1 MSREWVIV
9 EKNGENVRVLAGT
22 EDPRAI
28 NRALA
33 ALNQYKGERI
43 RQDKVD
49 LTIIRTTVV
58 EELQRVSINEV
69 LEQDASEEV
78 DRLLSMVD
86 GSKT

>member
-1 MSREWVIV
+1 MDFAAIFSLE
-9 EKNGENVRVLAGT
+9 NGTFRFIAGT

-33 ALNQYKGERI
+33 ALKQYKDERI
-43 RQDKVD
+43 RSDKVD

-58 EELQRVSINEV
+58 EELKTVSINEV
-69 LEQDASEEV
+69 LEQDANDET

-86 GSKT
+86 CSKT